1 MAKWW
6 MLICNL
12 VGESGTVFKVL
23 SGYSAAISPF
33 KWGFIPELSR
43 KSNSMCLS
51 LMS

>member
-6 MLICNL
+6 MLICYL
-12 VGESGTVFKVL
+12 GESDTAFKLL
-23 SGYSAAISPF
+23 SGYSAAINPF